1 MHILSPAWEQYFSE
15 KIKINHSSSN
25 RVFSRDLLIPYRNWE
40 LKTENARA
48 KQKCSAFGTE

>member
-1 MHILSPAWEQYFSE
+1 MHILHGNSIFLKKI